1 MPASDFCE
9 KCGRAYTHG
18 RSNLGQPQPLLR
30 TTMLGG
36 VAVMTC
42 DCGSNL
48 FMVYFNEGKV
58 HLHCEG
64 CDQSF
69 QVTMLKDLKEEGNG

>member
-1 MPASDFCE
+1 MATFCE
-9 KCGRAYTHG
+9 KCGRAFTRG
-18 RSNLGQPQPLLR
+18 RTKPGEPEKLLH
-30 TTMLGG
+30 TVQTGG

-48 FMVYFNEGKV
+48 FMVYFHDGKI
-58 HLHCEG
+58 HINCEG

-69 QVTMLKDLKEEGNG
+69 QVLMGAPRG